1 MIFSGLSNNGAA
13 NAVNLNYIS
22 LYVATVV
29 CSFDGDWRGYW
40 H

>member
-1 MIFSGLSNNGAA
+1 MIFSGLSANGAA
-13 NAVNLNYIS
+13 SVVNFSNNF
-22 LYVATVV
+22 LYVSTVV